1 MAIKP
6 WSGRFTGK
14 TDRRV
19 EEFTQSISFDH
30 RLFKQDIKASIAH
43 ANMLTQVGLLTLNE
57 CQQIVQ
63 NLSEI
68 QAEIENNCFPFLRE
82 REDIHMHIEAALI
95 DRLGDTGRKLHTGR
109 SRNDQVATDL
119 KLWVR
124 DALDRVDKRIE
135 ILQYA
140 FVQGAIRHRE
150 IILPGYT
157 HMQRAQPVL
166 VAHVFLAYVEKL
178 ERDRSRLADCR
189 RRLNTLPLG
198 AAALAGTSLPID
210 RFAVARELGFDR
222 PVVNS
227 MDASSDRDFA
237 VEATFVL
244 TLLADH
250 LSGWAEEWILWNT
263 QEFGFLSLPDSICTG
278 SSIMPQK
285 RNPDVLE
292 LIRGRAAR
300 VIGALNTL
308 AILVK
313 GLPLA
318 YNRDLQEDKEP
329 IFDAFDTVEACLELA
344 ALVVDGATL
353 RSERI
358 KERLDEGFLDA
369 TTLMEFLIQQNVPQR
384 TAHEVIGRLVNLCER
399 RGVKH
404 LSDLTNAELAEAHP
418 QLTPQVRQLLGVQN
432 AVRAFR
438 SYGSTAPS
446 EVEKQIDYWTKKLDK

>member
-1 MAIKP
+1 VAGKP
-6 WSGRFTGK
+6 WGGRFADK

-19 EEFTQSISFDH
+19 EAFTESISFDR
-30 RLFKQDIKASIAH
+30 RLFKQDIRGSLAH
-43 ANMLTQVGLLTLNE
+43 ARMLQRVGLLTVDE
-57 CQQIVQ
+57 CRQIERG
-63 NLSEI
+63 LLEI
-68 QAEIENNCFPFLRE
+68 QAEIEAGQFVFVQE
-82 REDIHMHIEAALI
+82 REDVHMHIEAALVEK
-95 DRLGDTGRKLHTGR
+95 LGDAGRKLHTAR
-109 SRNDQVATDL
+109 SRNDQVATGL
-119 KLWVR
+119 KLWTR
-124 DALDRVDKRIE
+124 EAIDRVAAALIG
-135 ILQYA
+135 LQRA
-140 FVQGAIRHRE
+140 FVGSAERHRGV
-150 IILPGYT
+150 ILPGYT